1 MLLGDPFVLGNTNHV
16 FLLSKLNDNDNDN
29 DNDYVVD
36 CVSIISKKESKLV

>member
-29 DNDYVVD
+29 DYVVD